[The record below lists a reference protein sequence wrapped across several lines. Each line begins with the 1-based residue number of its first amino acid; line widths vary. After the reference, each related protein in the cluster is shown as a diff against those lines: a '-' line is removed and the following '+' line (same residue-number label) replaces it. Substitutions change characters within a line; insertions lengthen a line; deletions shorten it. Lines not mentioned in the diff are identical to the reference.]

1 MDKGH
6 WAYDLHIHSALSPCG
21 DNDMTPNNIVNMS
34 LLKGLDIISI
44 TDHNS
49 AKNLPAIIEVAKD
62 KEIVIIP
69 GIEVNTKEEVHLLCY
84 FPTLDD
90 AMAFDKYIESYLPH
104 ILNNKEIFGEQLI
117 LNSEDKLIGQVDNL
131 LINALHLSIDEI
143 FSLVKKWDGVVIPA
157 HIDRDS
163 YSIISNLGFIPSHL
177 SITTLELSS
186 SVKEENFKN
195 WLKKYKNYQFIQ
207 SSDAHSLEKILERQ
221 SFLTLNKV
229 DIKNFFDF
237 FNRKHR

>member
-21 DNDMTPNNIVNMS
+21 DNEMTPNNIVNMS

-49 AKNLPAIIEVAKD
+49 AKNLPAIFEVAKD
-62 KEIVIIP
+62 KEIIIIP

-84 FPTLDD
+84 FPSLDA
-90 AMAFDKYIESYLPH
+90 AMSFDKYLESYLPQ

-117 LNSEDKLIGQVDNL
+117 LNSQDKIIGQIDNL
-131 LINALHLSIDEI
+131 LINALHLSIDEV
-143 FSLVKKWDGVVIPA
+143 FSLVKKWEGEVIPA

-177 SITTLELSS
+177 PISTLELSS
-186 SVKEENFKN
+186 NVNDKDFKT
-195 WLKKYKNYQFIQ
+195 WSKKYKGFRFIQ
-207 SSDAHSLEKILERQ
+207 SSDAHFLEKILERQ
-221 SFLTLNKV
+221 SFLTFNRLDVKS
-229 DIKNFFDF
+229 FFDF
-237 FNRKHR
+237 ITKN